1 MSSFMVRYL
10 LTGLILGLFGL
21 TSSIACASEDLG
33 VTMRM
38 VTDDETL
45 TDSVVREIRLDRPVN
60 LDADP
65 DRGKGVGREARE
77 NGRAFGEAVSEQAR
91 KAARLRQEVGRPER
105 PETPGNQG
113 PPEGIPNGAVR

>member
-1 MSSFMVRYL
+1 MSSFMVRHL
-10 LTGLILGLFGL
+10 LVGLILGLFGL
-21 TSSIACASEDLG
+21 TSSVACASEDLG

-60 LDADP
+60 LETGP
-65 DRGKGVGREARE
+65 ERGGDVAREARE
-77 NGRAFGEAVSEQAR
+77 NGRAFGEAVSERAR
-91 KAARLRQEVGRPER
+91 EAARLRQEVGRPER
-105 PETPGNQG
+105 PEAPGNQG